1 MPYSVRK
8 ESSGLQ
14 LNGFRIMVIS
24 LFSSLALAQQMAS
37 LTATL
42 PSE

>member
-1 MPYSVRK
+1 MPFWVRK

-14 LNGFRIMVIS
+14 LNGFRIMAIS
-24 LFSSLALAQQMAS
+24 LFSSLALAPLMAS
-37 LTATL
+37 LTVKL